1 MTRAHLLR
9 FVVGFGGGVVAVAAV
24 FVTHPP
30 ALAVA
35 VAIPIFLLTSLI
47 AERLFRRYASLE
59 EIKRD
64 LEDRV
69 RNPPS

>member
-1 MTRAHLLR
+1 MTRAQLLR
-9 FVVGFGGGVVAVAAV
+9 FAVGFGGGIVAVALV

-35 VAIPIFLLTSLI
+35 VALPVFLLTSLI
-47 AERLFRRYASLE
+47 AERLFRRYATLD